1 MKHRLV
7 TSALILASLVAVA
20 DGAYGRTRPRAAREN
35 AAELF
40 RRAEEAADAYQ
51 FDEAAELLEKCSDAI
66 PARGKSPVDEAELD
80 ILRRRV
86 ERGQLMMDRV
96 EKIIVIDSIAVP
108 RKAFFRHYRID
119 TGAGS
124 LRDASVLPDG
134 VEAIEETSVFVP
146 ESGLSMMWA
155 APDTAGQAVI
165 AEMSLLAD
173 GSYEPVVCH
182 PELNIEAEDGS
193 PVDALFPFLM
203 ADGVTLYYASDN
215 PELSLGGYDIFFS
228 RRDGDTFMQPQNM
241 GMPYNSPANDYL
253 LAIDEITGTG
263 WWATDRNSPDSD
275 SLTIYRFIPNELRVN
290 YNSDDTPELASLARL
305 ANFRAT
311 QPAGADYSEL
321 LAKPLRASGEKSAP
335 AFRIAIPGRGVV
347 TSLDR
352 LRTSQGRAA
361 ARQWIELKQRL
372 ADDTSRLAALR
383 RDYAAGHH
391 DAESR
396 IRALERSVPALRAEI
411 TERLN
416 DIVRAESR

>member
-1 MKHRLV
+1 M
-7 TSALILASLVAVA
+7 
-20 DGAYGRTRPRAAREN
+20 
-35 AAELF
+35 
-40 RRAEEAADAYQ
+40 
-51 FDEAAELLEKCSDAI
+51 
-66 PARGKSPVDEAELD
+66 
-80 ILRRRV
+80 
-86 ERGQLMMDRV
+86 
-96 EKIIVIDSIAVP
+96 P

-119 TGAGS
+119 PGAGS

-155 APDTAGQAVI
+155 APDSAGQAVI

-275 SLTIYRFIPNELRVN
+275 SLTIYRFIPM
-290 YNSDDTPELASLARL
+290 DDIFVYTDHHTTRHCFIVQRYCLVRMSSTAC
-305 ANFRAT
+305 ANKSVDLTTTFHEWTEQRGHSRT
-311 QPAGADYSEL
+311 C
-321 LAKPLRASGEKSAP
+321 SG
-335 AFRIAIPGRGVV
+335 F
-347 TSLDR
+347 
-352 LRTSQGRAA
+352 
-361 ARQWIELKQRL
+361 
-372 ADDTSRLAALR
+372 
-383 RDYAAGHH
+383 
-391 DAESR
+391 AES
-396 IRALERSVPALRAEI
+396 
-411 TERLN
+411 
-416 DIVRAESR
+416 